1 MIKYITRTLLLISF
15 LILFFLYSFPNLINC
30 SGCLPLKKNDYKL
43 ETYNIKKDN
52 KWATFREEKNGTFF
66 IHTGESD
73 PSIGVYTFK
82 KNLNLILTFSIR
94 SGSKTGDIDFSIK
107 KNNLKLNEII
117 ITPKITRQIFVSVIK
132 NDTLTIIADKHG
144 STSADWG
151 NLKIENQSDLKQYT
165 LSKIYND
172 ILIYK
177 NKIII
182 FLWLLIIILLHIE
195 FKNYQPLQNFYTFIF
210 TENTKMINYLIILY
224 ALMIPLSL
232 DIVRAT
238 AILMIIFWIREGEF
252 TKKLV
257 YIKKQPLF
265 IALFFLICLLLLSLL
280 WTDYENLRT
289 GVKYITRYW
298 YIIPMFV
305 IYTSIDKKFI
315 PITLSAFLTGMLIS
329 ELVSYSIF
337 FEFMTIEGHSHKDPS
352 PFMHHTLYSVFLAF
366 SAGILLNRI
375 LTSEYIKHKIVYT
388 IFFTTI
394 TANLFINS
402 GRTGQFLFLFV
413 LASVLVGHYKITFKS
428 VFTTL
433 SLLLIIPY
441 LAFTFSPNF
450 KTRMIQ
456 TYQNINNIS
465 YSTAIGARIGLNIV
479 AKDIFLENPIIGIGV
494 GDYLSKKDEMVQ
506 EKYPDRKTVKEL
518 VHYHNQFAEFAV
530 IAGIFGLFSYIFIF
544 ISLIRT
550 KVTDIRMNT
559 IKYILVSTIALAS
572 LSDAMFHLNRP
583 LSLFA
588 LFAGLIVAQ
597 YRYERLTTISENSH
611 QA

>member
-1 MIKYITRTLLLISF
+1 MISIT
-15 LILFFLYSFPNLINC
+15 
-30 SGCLPLKKNDYKL
+30 K
-43 ETYNIKKDN
+43 
-52 KWATFREEKNGTFF
+52 
-66 IHTGESD
+66 
-73 PSIGVYTFK
+73 
-82 KNLNLILTFSIR
+82 
-94 SGSKTGDIDFSIK
+94 
-107 KNNLKLNEII
+107 
-117 ITPKITRQIFVSVIK
+117 
-132 NDTLTIIADKHG
+132 
-144 STSADWG
+144 
-151 NLKIENQSDLKQYT
+151 
-165 LSKIYND
+165 
-172 ILIYK
+172 
-177 NKIII
+177 
-182 FLWLLIIILLHIE
+182 
-195 FKNYQPLQNFYTFIF
+195 
-210 TENTKMINYLIILY
+210 NTKMINYLIILY

-232 DIVRAT
+232 DILRVT

-252 TKKLV
+252 TKKFSDL
-257 YIKKQPLF
+257 KEQPLF
-265 IALFFLICLLLLSLL
+265 LAFFFLICLLLLSLL

-298 YIIPMFV
+298 YILPMFV

-337 FEFMTIEGHSHKDPS
+337 FEFITIEGLSHKDPS
-352 PFMHHTLYSVFLAF
+352 PFMQHTLYSVFLAF
-366 SAGILLNRI
+366 SAGILLNRM

-433 SLLLIIPY
+433 SLLLILPY

-450 KTRMIQ
+450 KTRILQ
-456 TYQNINNIS
+456 TYNNLNNLS
-465 YSTAIGARIGLNIV
+465 YSTPIGARIGLNIV
-479 AKDIFLENPIIGIGV
+479 AKDIFLENPIIGVGV

-506 EKYPDRKTVKEL
+506 QKYQDRKRVKDL

-550 KVTDIRMNT
+550 KITDIRINT
-559 IKYILVSTIALAS
+559 IKYILVSSIAIAS

-597 YRYERLTTISENSH
+597 YRYERQKAILESSR